1 MRLGGLPQTSGGT
14 AHPSRKDGQ
23 FHTERMYTMGDK
35 GGRKDKEKSQKQK
48 ASQQVKKKQGK

>member
-1 MRLGGLPQTSGGT
+1 
-14 AHPSRKDGQ
+14 
-23 FHTERMYTMGDK
+23 MYTMGDK